1 MLNWEQKIID
11 LCERFDI
18 DPNQYDS
25 NDEIKECVA
34 RCLGFPSFESFQS
47 FPNPKYVLQDMAE
60 GFREEWSLFQA
71 MLGYACVDEIRRQ
84 YFFERDDE
92 LTSKQITYLLKYMEE
107 NFELEFMVVILKY
120 LLEQLEFDS
129 QLLLSNKTIKAI
141 IPFLEKAHQ

>member
-11 LCERFDI
+11 LCEKFDI
-18 DPNQYDS
+18 DPNQYGS

-34 RCLGFPSFESFQS
+34 HCLGFSSFESFQS
-47 FPNPKYVLQDMAE
+47 FPNPKYVIQDMAE
-60 GFREEWSLFQA
+60 EFREEWRLFQA
-71 MLGYACVDEIRRQ
+71 VLGYACVDEIRRQ

-92 LTSKQITYLLKYMEE
+92 LTSKQITCLLKYMEE
-107 NFELEFMVVILKY
+107 NFELEFMTVILKY

-141 IPFLEKAHQ
+141 MPFLEKAHQ